1 MRNYIKEFFYLQRDD
16 RRAVLTLLALAVVA
30 LSLIFWLGE
39 SSSPPPTAKKT
50 NSREKAN
57 REYANGRTSS
67 AEKYYKV
74 EEVKAERFPFDPN
87 TADSTQLLRLGLA
100 PWQVRSIYRYRA
112 KGGIFRQ
119 PSDFARLYGLTRK
132 QYRELRPYIRISP
145 DYLPAADYY
154 APRRTGNNARS
165 VDSSATKAP
174 RYTYTARHKL
184 RPGEHIAINSADTT
198 QLQKIPGIGSAY
210 ARMIIRYRERLGG
223 FTTMA
228 QVLESGP
235 VPESALRYITIDA
248 TQVRKLNI
256 NKLSLNQLRRHPY
269 INFYQAKA
277 ICEYR
282 RLHGPLHSL
291 EELRF
296 SPDFPPAQIERLQP
310 YVTF

>member
-39 SSSPPPTAKKT
+39 SSSSSPTAKET
-50 NSREKAN
+50 NSREEVN
-57 REYANGRTSS
+57 REYTNGRTNF
-67 AEKYYKV
+67 AEKYYRV
-74 EEVKAERFPFDPN
+74 EEVKVERFPFDPN

-154 APRRTGNNARS
+154 APRRTSNDTRS
-165 VDSSATKAP
+165 VDSSTTKAP
-174 RYTYTARHKL
+174 HYIYAAKHKL

-198 QLQKIPGIGSAY
+198 QLQKIPGIGSTY

-235 VPESALRYITIDA
+235 VPESALQYITINA
-248 TQVRKLNI
+248 AQVHKLNV

-296 SPDFPPAQIERLQP
+296 SPDFPPAQIERLKP
-310 YVTF
+310 YVSF

>member
-39 SSSPPPTAKKT
+39 SSSPPPTAKET
-50 NSREKAN
+50 NSREEVN
-57 REYANGRTSS
+57 REYANGRTNS
-67 AEKYYKV
+67 AEKYYRV

-223 FTTMA
+223 FITMA

>member
-50 NSREKAN
+50 NSREEAN

-223 FTTMA
+223 FITMA

>member
-1 MRNYIKEFFYLQRDD
+1 MRNYLKEFFYLQRDD
-16 RRAVLTLLALAVVA
+16 RCAVLTLLALLVVT
-30 LSLIFWLGE
+30 LSLVFWLGDN
-39 SSSPPPTAKKT
+39 SSPSSTGKDT
-50 NSREKAN
+50 NPLKETDRG
-57 REYANGRTSS
+57 YAN
-67 AEKYYKV
+67 AENNHAEEYYKV
-74 EEVKAERFPFDPN
+74 EGTKVERFPFDPN

-112 KGGIFRQ
+112 KGGIYRR
-119 PSDFARLYGLTRK
+119 PEDFARLYGLTRK

-165 VDSSATKAP
+165 VDSSTTKAP

-223 FTTMA
+223 FITMA

-248 TQVRKLNI
+248 TQVRKLNV